1 MRIVDIHRNTT
12 GIDPYIDDNLSPN
25 PAITWLNSGN
35 KYTKIELTVDK
46 KNPGDGLTASI
57 SYDLKHI
64 NSPSGISNAII
75 LNLPWCNNY
84 GHATHDVISWLLHYD
99 TYSIADKLYTRQSPL
114 VSSIIKQHEIKLK
127 RVVFVDKK
135 TTLES
140 KRVEIHNFP
149 CFCRRDINVIQNLYN
164 KIHNQLNITQP
175 KNCFIYCSRNHDPS
189 IVRRKMVSVTEQKI
203 IELSKKYCEI
213 NNLKFVLFTGML
225 NNKRMP
231 LSNQIN
237 IFTRGKIVVGPH
249 GAAMS
254 NIFYLRDDHK
264 PHVCEFVPG
273 LDSVVDSGRNFKKN
287 QNACHGYIFSRFADY
302 CLIPFT
308 ADSTLDMTNVD
319 VRNFKKYLETIKS
332 ETHTGFNRKI

>member
-1 MRIVDIHRNTT
+1 MRIVDIHKNTT

-25 PAITWLNSGN
+25 PGITWLNSGN
-35 KYTKIELTVDK
+35 KYTKIELTIEDEK
-46 KNPGDGLTASI
+46 KFSDGLKTSI
-57 SYDLKHI
+57 SYNLQLRKETPD
-64 NSPSGISNAII
+64 PSHAVI

-84 GHATHDVISWLLHYD
+84 GHAIHDVISWLLHYD
-99 TYSIADKLYTRQSPL
+99 TYSTADKIYTRQSPL

-127 RVVFVDKK
+127 KVVFVDKK

-149 CFCRRDINVIQNLYN
+149 CFCRRDTNVIQNLYN
-164 KIHNQLNITQP
+164 TVHNRLNITQP

-231 LSNQIN
+231 LSNQIS
-237 IFTRGKIVVGPH
+237 IFTQGKIVVGPH

-264 PHVCEFVPG
+264 PHVCEFVSG
-273 LDSVVDSGRNFKKN
+273 SGSVVSNGRDFKKN

-308 ADSTLDMTNVD
+308 ADSTSDMTNVD
-319 VRNFKKYLETIKS
+319 VRNFKKYLETI
-332 ETHTGFNRKI
+332 